1 MTPREFKQ
9 RMEMITAGDDLATIK
24 RDGQKLICQALGEG
38 TPAYLEGLELYMG
51 RLEKGEGG
59 GPRRSPEA
67 IV

>member
-9 RMEMITAGDDLATIK
+9 RMELITAGDDLATIK

-38 TPAYLEGLELYMG
+38 APAYLEGLEVYMT
-51 RLEKGEGG
+51 RLEEGE
-59 GPRRSPEA
+59 PARRRQAEEA